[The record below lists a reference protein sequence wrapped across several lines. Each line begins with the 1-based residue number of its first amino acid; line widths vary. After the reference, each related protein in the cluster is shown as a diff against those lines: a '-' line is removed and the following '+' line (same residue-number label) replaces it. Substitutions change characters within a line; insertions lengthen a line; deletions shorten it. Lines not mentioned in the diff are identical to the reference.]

1 MWRLGLTQ
9 ELRNNATIMGPI
21 PMLKQINPLPRTQ
34 HRHAC
39 DNWNADRDRH
49 QGRLDMR
56 RHVVGALIGMR
67 KVRHRRMSCR
77 RHQTREERFEVRL
90 HFGVGVLLDQERT
103 GGVLNKERQKPITL
117 TMAPALY
124 VPREFIKALPAGRN
138 LKQSMAH
145 LSPLSDQRL
154 RPSAKTI
161 GNHRQ
166 RHP

>member
-1 MWRLGLTQ
+1 MF
-9 ELRNNATIMGPI
+9 
-21 PMLKQINPLPRTQ
+21 KQINPLPRSQ
-34 HRHAC
+34 HRHTRN
-39 DNWNADRDRH
+39 DRDTDRDRH
-49 QGRLDMR
+49 QGRLDMC

-67 KVRHRRMSCR
+67 EIRHRRMSCR
-77 RHQTREERFEVRL
+77 RDQPREERFEVRL

-103 GGVLNKERQKPITL
+103 GGVLNKQRQKPVTL
-117 TMAPALY
+117 TMAPAFY

-145 LSPLSDQRL
+145 LSPLSDHRL
-154 RPSAKTI
+154 RPSADPI